1 MKKVRLAALALA
13 AALLVAACG
22 GGDDDGGSGGG
33 GGGDG
38 EGLSIDQVKL
48 AIDNDDYMNQLAWM
62 IADDKYWPK
71 LGFTK
76 PAEVV
81 ASDEYIAGLVGG
93 TVWIAQGES
102 DVIWDVAKTI
112 PNICLRPGTQCC
124 QITIL
129 TSFGW
134 KVA

>member
-1 MKKVRLAALALA
+1 MKKVRLPALALA

-22 GGDDDGGSGGG
+22 GDDDGSGDGGNGG
-33 GGGDG
+33 GGGD
-38 EGLSIDQVKL
+38 GLSIDQVKL

-81 ASDEYIAGLVGG
+81 ASDE
-93 TVWIAQGES
+93 
-102 DVIWDVAKTI
+102 
-112 PNICLRPGTQCC
+112 
-124 QITIL
+124 
-129 TSFGW
+129 
-134 KVA
+134 